1 MDHSEIVIDVPPED
15 VWATLADGSSF
26 DKWVVGCQGIRAQ
39 EGTWPA
45 VGSSIHHTV
54 GVGPATIDDTTTVEV
69 SDPPR
74 RLVLRA
80 KAGPV
85 GVARVDFALTPL
97 EGGRT
102 CVAME
107 EGPVEGP
114 AARIPEVVADVLL
127 AGRNAETLSRLK
139 QLVEERA
146 PMRE

>member
-26 DKWVVGCQGIRAQ
+26 DKWVVGCKEIRAE
-39 EGTWPA
+39 EGAWPA

-69 SDPPR
+69 SEPPS

-80 KAGPV
+80 KARPV
-85 GVARVDFALTPL
+85 GVARVDIALRPL
-97 EGGRT
+97 DGGRT

-107 EGPVEGP
+107 EGPIDGP
-114 AARIPEVVADVLL
+114 AAKIPEVVTDAML

-139 QLVEERA
+139 ELAEERA
-146 PMRE
+146 GLRS